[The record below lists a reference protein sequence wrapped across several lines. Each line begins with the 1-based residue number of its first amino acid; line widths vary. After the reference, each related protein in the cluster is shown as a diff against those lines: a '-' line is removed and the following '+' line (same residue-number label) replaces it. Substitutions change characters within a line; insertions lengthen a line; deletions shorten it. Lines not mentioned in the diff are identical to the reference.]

1 MRLSSFFLIAILL
14 TLSWWSS
21 TGCSKEYSYEG
32 GAISDSSNFAPLPD
46 TTRRDSLQ
54 FLPCNLCVADS
65 FGKTVDTWRIQLP
78 HSKACGNFTRTVIT
92 PTRDAFTFFGPSAC
106 SADSGIILNSFWS
119 PLVFDRDL
127 KNVSTQRTAF
137 YYYDRI
143 GNTYVLERKTGQV
156 MTIVI
161 EEYSHST
168 GIAKGYSFG
177 EAQTANGK
185 LVRVS
190 DIRFVIKIP

>member
-1 MRLSSFFLIAILL
+1 MRLPAFFFVLCIS
-14 TLSWWSS
+14 TLSWWGMA
-21 TGCSKEYSYEG
+21 GCSKEYSYEG
-32 GAISDSSNFAPLPD
+32 GPLPD
-46 TTRRDSLQ
+46 TSNNGLKPDTTQKDSFQ
-54 FLPCNLCVADS
+54 FVPCNICVADS
-65 FGKTVDTWRIQLP
+65 FGKAVDTWRIQLP
-78 HSKACGNFTRTVIT
+78 QSKACGNFTRTVIT

>member
-1 MRLSSFFLIAILL
+1 MRLSSFLFIAAILS
-14 TLSWWSS
+14 LSWWSIA
-21 TGCSKEYSYEG
+21 GCTKEYSYEG
-32 GAISDSSNFAPLPD
+32 GSLPDSSNFVPAPD
-46 TTRRDSLQ
+46 TTRQDSLQ
-54 FLPCNLCVADS
+54 FLPCALCVADS
-65 FGKTVDTWRIQLP
+65 FGKAVDTWRIQLP
-78 HSKACGNFTRTVIT
+78 KSKACGNFTRTVIT

-106 SADSGIILNSFWS
+106 SIDSGLILNSFWS

-143 GNTYVLERKTGQV
+143 GNTFVLERKTGQV

-168 GIAKGYSFG
+168 GIAKGYAFG
-177 EAQTANGK
+177 EAQTADGK